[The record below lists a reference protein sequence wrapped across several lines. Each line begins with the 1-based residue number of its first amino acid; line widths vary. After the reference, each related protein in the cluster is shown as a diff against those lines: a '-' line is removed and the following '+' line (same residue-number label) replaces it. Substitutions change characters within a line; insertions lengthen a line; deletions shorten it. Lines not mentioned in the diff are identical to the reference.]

1 MLQAQDGPL
10 SDAWIGNQLIDPQ
23 KGKLEV
29 QTLNSQVG
37 LCSCPPLVL
46 PAPCSTLPANPQSAL
61 PRCRLVHPCPRCD
74 ALLQQAERMQ
84 QAPDVVKL
92 CLQDHLAGMR
102 WDPAAF
108 KDTTTSYDNVKP
120 APQSKRIMNE
130 AETLAK
136 RNVVRGLLS
145 GQPGEHNTMHMRPTS
160 PPHS

>member
-1 MLQAQDGPL
+1 MVD
-10 SDAWIGNQLIDPQ
+10 
-23 KGKLEV
+23 
-29 QTLNSQVG
+29 
-37 LCSCPPLVL
+37 
-46 PAPCSTLPANPQSAL
+46 
-61 PRCRLVHPCPRCD
+61 
-74 ALLQQAERMQ
+74 
-84 QAPDVVKL
+84 L

-145 GQPGEHNTMHMRPTS
+145 GQPGEHNAWYMGTRT
-160 PPHS
+160 